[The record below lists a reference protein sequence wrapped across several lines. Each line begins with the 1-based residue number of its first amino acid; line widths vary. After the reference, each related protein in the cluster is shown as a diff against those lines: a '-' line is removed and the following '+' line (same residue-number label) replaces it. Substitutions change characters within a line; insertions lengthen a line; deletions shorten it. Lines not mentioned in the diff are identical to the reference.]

1 MPETTKTNA
10 SFKTLLIFPPVWT
23 PVTPYLALPLLVAY
37 LLKEGLPARQYD
49 ASLDFFLKYL
59 LTPDT
64 LFDLLDVIARR
75 DHAGDYSGAGKDE
88 KSLLED
94 LKANKN
100 GWTQKISRIESILES
115 MRSETGFY
123 EPVTCIRDQGDL
135 YDMLSL
141 ASLAYYPTAFTFNTF
156 SNPAIEDFDSM
167 IRFCDD
173 KRTNPFLKS
182 FETQLAGKLDQER
195 PSLVGISI
203 STSHQLAGALS
214 MARFIKNKYPSIH
227 VTLGGRHILRLQESF
242 MKRPSFFPGFC
253 HSMIMDNGERP
264 LLKLIRQLKTG
275 GSLRE
280 VPNLVYFYEDHL
292 VFNEKGPHEPIRKVP
307 TPDFGDLPLKDYLA
321 PSPIIPVRLS
331 EGCYWGKCTFCS
343 RYDNKEFQTIPAGM
357 AVNQMEE
364 LQRRY
369 NVSCFTVNDD
379 CLTPTYLEAF
389 SRGIL
394 DRGLQVSISLWCK
407 PVASFTPERLD
418 LLSQAGVRLIRW
430 GIETGHRRILRL
442 MNKGTNLK
450 DTLRVLKDA
459 SGAGIWNHAT
469 VILGFPT
476 ETEDEARDT
485 LEFLYENRDIIH
497 SSIFFRFVLLNHSYI
512 IKHPDEFG
520 LQSVSQDKNPFS
532 YDYRFTSSKGM
543 DTETLSR
550 FLRRAQEYRIEK
562 MYGHPFWFYLRIRE
576 YLLLYSARYGLKKV
590 RGWKVKTADLSVN
603 TPGNRIQYFFQKP
616 DEVPSEVL
624 EKIYDLVESG
634 AEVGVS
640 WVRENL
646 EHAFLIGYAAEQDRI
661 VGAMVHKEPLEKY
674 VRQIEK
680 KTHLDLKGYVE
691 RGYTYVRPEFRGLGV
706 GDRLLKGLVSGSPG
720 KKIYVTIRM
729 DNFPAVQ
736 LTLRNN
742 MNLAATYVNE
752 RTGHEIGIFTNQSE
766 SDTP

>member
-1 MPETTKTNA
+1 MPKTTKTNN

-37 LLKEGLPARQYD
+37 LLEKGLPAKQYD

-59 LTPDT
+59 LTPTT
-64 LFDLLDVIARR
+64 LFDLLEVVEKR
-75 DHAGDYSGAGKDE
+75 DRAGDYSGANQDE
-88 KSLLED
+88 KSLIED
-94 LKANKN
+94 LKANQN
-100 GWTQKISRIESILES
+100 SWTQKISRIGSTIES
-115 MRSETGFY
+115 MRSESGFY
-123 EPVTCIRDQGDL
+123 EPETCIRDQADL

-167 IRFCDD
+167 VRFCDD
-173 KRTNPFLKS
+173 ETINPFLES
-182 FETQLAGKLDQER
+182 FATQLTGKLKEEQ

-203 STSHQLAGALS
+203 STSHQLAGALT
-214 MARFIKNKYPSIH
+214 MARFVKKKYPSMH
-227 VTLGGRHILRLQESF
+227 VTLGGRHILRLRESF

-253 HSMIMDNGERP
+253 HSMIMDNGEKP
-264 LLKLIRQLKTG
+264 LLKLINQLKTG
-275 GSLRE
+275 GTLRD
-280 VPNLVYFYEDHL
+280 VPNLVYFHEDRL
-292 VFNEKGPHEPIRKVP
+292 VFNEKGPHEPIPEVP
-307 TPDFGDLPLKDYLA
+307 TPDFSDLPLKDYLA

-357 AVNQMEE
+357 AVNQVEE
-364 LQRRY
+364 LQRKY

-394 DRGLQVSISLWCK
+394 DRGLKVSISLWCK
-407 PVASFTPERLD
+407 PVGSFTRERLH

-430 GIETGHRRILRL
+430 GIETGHRRILKL

-476 ETEDEARDT
+476 ESEDEARET
-485 LEFLYENRDIIH
+485 INFLYRNRDIIH

-512 IKHPDEFG
+512 IKNPDEFG

-532 YDYRFTSSKGM
+532 YDYRFTCSNGM

-550 FLRRAQEYRIEK
+550 FLRRVREYRVEE

-590 RGWKVKTADLSVN
+590 TEWRVDPADLSVN
-603 TPGNRIQYFFQKP
+603 TSANGIQYLFKRP
-616 DEVPSEVL
+616 DEVPSEIL

-634 AEVGVS
+634 GEVGVS
-640 WVRENL
+640 WVKDNL
-646 EHAFLIGYAAEQDRI
+646 NQAFLIGYAVLQDRI
-661 VGAMVHKEPLEKY
+661 VGAMVHKKPLEKY
-674 VRQIEK
+674 VKKIEE
-680 KTHLDLKGYVE
+680 KTHLDLKGYLE

-729 DNFPAVQ
+729 DNFPPIQ

-752 RTGHEIGIFTNQSE
+752 RTGHEIGVFTNQ
-766 SDTP
+766 

>member
-1 MPETTKTNA
+1 MPETTKTNE

-37 LLKEGLPARQYD
+37 LLKKGLPARQYD

-59 LTPDT
+59 LTPAT
-64 LFDLLDVIARR
+64 LFELLEVIKKR
-75 DHAGDYSGAGKDE
+75 DRAGDYSGANKNE
-88 KSLLED
+88 KSLIDD
-94 LKANKN
+94 LKAN
-100 GWTQKISRIESILES
+100 GDDWTQRISRIESTLDS
-115 MRSETGFY
+115 MRSGTGFY
-123 EPVTCIRDQGDL
+123 QPETCIRDQADL

-141 ASLAYYPTAFTFNTF
+141 ASLAYYPTVFTFNTF

-182 FETQLAGKLDQER
+182 FGTQLTEKLEKER

-203 STSHQLAGALS
+203 STSHQLAGGLA

-242 MKRPSFFPGFC
+242 MKRPSFFPEFC

-264 LLKLIRQLKTG
+264 LLKLINQLKTDG
-275 GSLRE
+275 ILRE
-280 VPNLVYFYEDHL
+280 VPNLVYYYEDHL
-292 VFNEKGPHEPIRKVP
+292 IFNEKGIHEPIPKVP

-343 RYDNKEFQTIPAGM
+343 RYDNKKFQTIPAEI
-357 AVNQMEE
+357 AVNQVEE
-364 LQRRY
+364 LQRKY
-369 NVSCFTVNDD
+369 NVSCFTINDD

-394 DRGLQVSISLWCK
+394 KRGLQVSISLWCK
-407 PVASFTPERLD
+407 PVGSFTRERLD
-418 LLSQAGVRLIRW
+418 LLSRAGVRLIRW
-430 GIETGHRRILRL
+430 GIETGHPRILKL

-450 DTLRVLKDA
+450 DTLRVLRDA

-476 ETEDEARDT
+476 ETEDEAQET
-485 LEFLYENRDIIH
+485 INFLYQNRDIIH

-512 IKHPDEFG
+512 IKNPDEFG

-532 YDYRFTSSKGM
+532 YDYRFTCSKGA
-543 DTETLSR
+543 DAETLSR
-550 FLRRAQEYRIEK
+550 FLRQAQEYRIEE

-576 YLLLYSARYGLKKV
+576 YLLLYSAKYGLKKV
-590 RGWKVKTADLSVN
+590 TAWRVNPADLSLN
-603 TPGNRIQYFFQKP
+603 TPGNRIQYSFQKP
-616 DEVPSEVL
+616 DEIPPDVL

-634 AEVGVS
+634 GEVGVS

-646 EHAFLIGYAAEQDRI
+646 KNAFLIGYAVLQDRI
-661 VGAMVHKEPLEKY
+661 VGAMVHKKPLEKY
-674 VRQIEK
+674 VRLIEE
-680 KTHLDLKGYVE
+680 KTHLDLKGYLE
-691 RGYTYVRPEFRGLGV
+691 RGYTYVKPEFRGLGV
-706 GDRLLKGLVSGSPG
+706 GDRLLKGLVSGSSG

-729 DNFPAVQ
+729 DNFPPIQ

-742 MNLAATYVNE
+742 MKLAATYVNE
-752 RTGHEIGIFTNQSE
+752 RTGHEIGVFTSQ
-766 SDTP
+766 